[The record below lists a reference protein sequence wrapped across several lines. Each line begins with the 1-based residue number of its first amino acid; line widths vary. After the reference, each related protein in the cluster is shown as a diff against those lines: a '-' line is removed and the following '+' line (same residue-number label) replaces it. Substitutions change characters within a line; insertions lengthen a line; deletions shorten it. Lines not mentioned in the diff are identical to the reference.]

1 MTPHTSE
8 VHMNSELQI
17 FLNEFGLVDPEVEIS
32 REEELAAIRETMA
45 KGYFRSPYDE
55 NGEITF

>member
-1 MTPHTSE
+1 
-8 VHMNSELQI
+8 MNSELQM

-32 REEELAAIRETMA
+32 RDEELATIRETMA
-45 KGYFRSPYDE
+45 KGYFRSPFDDE